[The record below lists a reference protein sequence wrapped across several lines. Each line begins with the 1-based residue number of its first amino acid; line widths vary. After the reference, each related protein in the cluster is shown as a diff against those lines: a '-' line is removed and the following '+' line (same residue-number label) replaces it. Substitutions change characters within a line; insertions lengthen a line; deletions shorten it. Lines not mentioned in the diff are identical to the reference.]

1 MRQRRRP
8 KTSRRCRTSRSR
20 SFRIERIGGK
30 PAPTPLRKDARPSVG
45 ARAAMR
51 KTLKFLL
58 YSALI
63 LFVGLPVAFVLFV
76 AAMSIFGVVVG
87 IGFGILGL
95 ILTALK
101 FALMVVLPI
110 ALLVWVGK
118 RLLAP
123 DRTY

>member
-1 MRQRRRP
+1 
-8 KTSRRCRTSRSR
+8 
-20 SFRIERIGGK
+20 
-30 PAPTPLRKDARPSVG
+30 
-45 ARAAMR
+45 MR

-87 IGFGILGL
+87 VGFGILGL

-118 RLLAP
+118 RLLSP

>member
-1 MRQRRRP
+1 MRD
-8 KTSRRCRTSRSR
+8 
-20 SFRIERIGGK
+20 
-30 PAPTPLRKDARPSVG
+30 PLG

-51 KTLKFLL
+51 KTLKLIL

-87 IGFGILGL
+87 VGFGILGL

-101 FALMVVLPI
+101 FALILILPI
-110 ALLVWVGK
+110 ALLVWIVK
-118 RLLAP
+118 RILAP

>member
-1 MRQRRRP
+1 
-8 KTSRRCRTSRSR
+8 
-20 SFRIERIGGK
+20 
-30 PAPTPLRKDARPSVG
+30 
-45 ARAAMR
+45 MR
-51 KTLKFLL
+51 KTLKILL

-63 LFVGLPVAFVLFV
+63 LFVGLPLGFALFV
-76 AAMSIFGVVVG
+76 IAMSIFGVVVG
-87 IGFGILGL
+87 VGFGILGL

-110 ALLVWVGK
+110 ALLVWVGR

>member
-1 MRQRRRP
+1 
-8 KTSRRCRTSRSR
+8 
-20 SFRIERIGGK
+20 
-30 PAPTPLRKDARPSVG
+30 
-45 ARAAMR
+45 MR
-51 KTLKFLL
+51 KTLKFLV

-63 LFVGLPVAFVLFV
+63 LFVGLPVAFALFV
-76 AAMSIFGVVVG
+76 AAMALFGVVIGV
-87 IGFGILGL
+87 GFGILGL

>member
-1 MRQRRRP
+1 
-8 KTSRRCRTSRSR
+8 
-20 SFRIERIGGK
+20 
-30 PAPTPLRKDARPSVG
+30 
-45 ARAAMR
+45 MR

-58 YSALI
+58 YSTLI

-87 IGFGILGL
+87 VGFGILGL
-95 ILTALK
+95 ILTALKFALK

-118 RLLAP
+118 RLLSP